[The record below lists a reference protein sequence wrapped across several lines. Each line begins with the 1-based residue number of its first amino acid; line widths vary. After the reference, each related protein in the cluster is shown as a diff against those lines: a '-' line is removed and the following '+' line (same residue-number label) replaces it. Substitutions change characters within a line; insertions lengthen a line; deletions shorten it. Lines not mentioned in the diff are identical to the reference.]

1 MKNVFFF
8 EAAVFSVFCAALAG
22 CDPDRESG
30 SLPGSGMWEIV
41 PAWPSGTDGLE
52 GVDSYDVYFYLFNG
66 MSGECLAYQGASSF
80 NALKPVIMD
89 KAAYDMV
96 VFMAEDSR
104 NISFEASEDA
114 VRTGNVTVLDMSDA
128 IPDMVLGSAAVQS
141 DVSGPVALSEVRR
154 LVGGLDI
161 SISNVPEEV
170 RGIEVT
176 VGGLYDMVSFE
187 GAFGFSS
194 GGAATRTL
202 AMTASG
208 STYSVKDVLLPSDV
222 SLSVVPVS
230 FRVYSA
236 GGTADY
242 EASLDGGI
250 VAGQTASLSAEAA
263 DVFRKGG
270 VSLSL
275 AYSPW
280 DAVQTLTD
288 NIDMTV
294 DPWVSEPLPIGGG
307 STYDN
312 FWASS
317 SLAGCADSYLYDGIK
332 DADNGHADMY
342 WCPDVSWDKAPCWYI
357 DLGAQREGVTVT
369 WWNKFG
375 GAGGQKILTLDIYGS
390 NDAADYGGGNSSW
403 VHVTTVTSDRTAPT
417 VDAGAMVTSGRIEF
431 DGGMTSYRYLKCTPT
446 SRVSNTGETIQD
458 ADVNVSEVEITV
470 WNCN

>member
-1 MKNVFFF
+1 M
-8 EAAVFSVFCAALAG
+8 LIII
-22 CDPDRESG
+22 RYSG
-30 SLPGSGMWEIV
+30 
-41 PAWPSGTDGLE
+41 
-52 GVDSYDVYFYLFNG
+52 F
-66 MSGECLAYQGASSF
+66 
-80 NALKPVIMD
+80 IMD

-170 RGIEVT
+170 SGIEVT

-280 DAVQTLTD
+280 DDVQGLTD

-294 DPWVSEPLPIGGG
+294 DPWVSEPLPIGGA
-307 STYDN
+307 STYNN

-317 SLAGCADSYLYDGIK
+317 SLDGCPDSYLYDGIK
-332 DADNGHADMY
+332 DADNGHEDMY
-342 WCPDVSWDKAPCWYI
+342 WCPALWDKAPCWYI
-357 DLGAQREGVTVT
+357 DLGAPREGVTVT